1 MEFSNRLFKNL
12 VSDPIQQNYC
22 RNVHGAHIS
31 KAKPTP
37 VSAPKLLAF
46 SKDMAQKLGFT
57 EIEVQSPQF
66 AQVMVGNETYEG
78 METYAHCY
86 GGHQFGNWAGQLGDG
101 RAITLGEMKHEG
113 KFWEVQL
120 KGAGPTPYSRRGDG
134 RAVLRSSLREY
145 LCSEAMAGLGIP
157 TTRALAILSTGDTV
171 IRDMMY
177 DGNEEAEIGAIVSRV
192 AESFLRFGS
201 FEILY
206 SRSDTENLQKLLD
219 FTVENYYPEF
229 HGQGKEGYVLFFHE
243 VCRRTAKVIAQWMS
257 VGFVHGVM
265 NTDNMSILGLTID
278 YGPYGWLDIYDEGWT
293 PNTSDGLPRYSYGQ
307 QPNVGAWNMTRLGQ
321 TLYGLIDDVSL
332 LQKGLEVY
340 QETFEQE
347 YTKIRMQKLGFT
359 PALSEAKAKSINEFY
374 LLMASTETD
383 PTILFRKL
391 SWLSIRQE
399 RASEQELCDFISDAF
414 YQYSTWSQKNIKDW
428 TAWLRE
434 YIQILLLDA
443 QDETLRQEN
452 MRAVNPKFIFRNYLA
467 QQAIDRANEGDLSML
482 QELQT
487 VLESPFAE
495 HSEHEKWAGRM
506 PDWARNRV
514 GCSMLSCSS

>member
-1 MEFSNRLFKNL
+1 
-12 VSDPIQQNYC
+12 
-22 RNVHGAHIS
+22 
-31 KAKPTP
+31 
-37 VSAPKLLAF
+37 
-46 SKDMAQKLGFT
+46 
-57 EIEVQSPQF
+57 
-66 AQVMVGNETYEG
+66 
-78 METYAHCY
+78 
-86 GGHQFGNWAGQLGDG
+86 
-101 RAITLGEMKHEG
+101 MKHDG

-157 TTRALAILSTGDTV
+157 TTRALALMSTGDSV
-171 IRDMMY
+171 VRDMMY
-177 DGNEEAEIGAIVSRV
+177 DGNEKAEIGAIVSRV

-229 HGQGKEGYVLFFHE
+229 HGQDKEGYVLFFHE

-278 YGPYGWLDIYDEGWT
+278 YGPYGWLDIYDESWT

-347 YTKIRMQKLGFT
+347 YTQIRLQKLGFS
-359 PALSEAKAKSINEFY
+359 PALSEAKADCINELY
-374 LLMASTETD
+374 VLMTLTETD

-391 SWLSIRQE
+391 SWVSIEQE
-399 RASEQELCDFISDAF
+399 NASPQELCDLISNAF
-414 YQYSTWSQKNIKDW
+414 YQYPTWTQKEFTDW
-428 TAWLRE
+428 TAWLRG
-434 YIQILLLDA
+434 YIQILKLDG
-443 QDETLRQEN
+443 QDETFRQEK
-452 MRAVNPKFIFRNYLA
+452 MQAVNPKFIFRNYLA
-467 QQAIDRANEGDLSML
+467 QQAIDRATEGDLSML
-482 QELQT
+482 QDLQT
-487 VLESPFAE
+487 VLETPFAE
-495 HSEHEKWAGRM
+495 HPEYEKWAERM